1 MLMLPSRWFKVIN
14 DLWSNKTRTLL
25 IVLSIAVGLFAVGT
39 IISARSILETGMT
52 KSYTAI
58 NPSSGVVRT
67 LEVFDENFV
76 QAIRSMPD
84 VADADARRVIEV
96 HVQTGLN
103 QSVNLTI
110 FAVPDYNRIRVNKIW
125 PQAGAWPPPDN
136 EILIERAALPLLKA
150 QIGDV
155 ISLETAGK
163 KLRKLRIAGTVNDL
177 AQLPAPINNQPYGYV
192 SFKTV
197 EWFGEPYGFNQ
208 LEIVPQNQSDKAHAQ
223 DVVNQVKNR
232 AERSGLTIPM
242 SLTIGPGEVP
252 MNDILQ
258 GILLLMGTIGL
269 MSLFL
274 SVFLIVNTVSAL
286 LTQQK
291 RHIGVMKAVG
301 ATTGQIMGM
310 YLVKVLIY
318 GLLALAIAC
327 PLSIAGAQA
336 LSQVMAAMFNFNLT
350 EMTVPPLSIALQT
363 GLGLLAPVLAS
374 LPPLIANL
382 RVTTVEAMSAFRLGR
397 SRFGQNLIDRPL
409 SGANLWAARHILL
422 RPVLLSI
429 RNIFRSKGRLALTLI
444 TLTLAGA
451 IFIAVFSVRATLD
464 TMMDDLIYR
473 YNYDGVL
480 TFEHIQRAE
489 KVQREAMSVPAVTQT
504 DVWLVIPIR
513 RVRPDGSE
521 TKMIYMFAAPAGSL
535 LIRGPKILQGR
546 SLVPGDENA
555 VVIDSI
561 FTKEETDV
569 KLGDEIILKIE
580 GRERPF
586 RVVGVGMGMMVPTA
600 YANYDYVARLT
611 DHVGQANSLQ
621 FIAARHDPASVIET
635 AKMVADH
642 FKQIGINISNI
653 STVTTKMASAQV
665 VWDIIVSLL
674 MTMALMLALVGGLG
688 LMGTMSLN
696 VLERTR
702 EIGVLRAI
710 GAPTRGVAWVF
721 IREGIAIGVLS
732 WLFSAVLSL
741 PLGILLSNG
750 VGVSIIGTHLRFSYS
765 FTGVWVWLALVVIL
779 SGLASFIPARNASQ
793 LTVREVLAYE

>member
-1 MLMLPSRWFKVIN
+1 MLSSRWHKVIN

-39 IISARSILETGMT
+39 ISSARSILETGMAE
-52 KSYTAI
+52 SYAAI
-58 NPSSGVVRT
+58 HPSGGVVRT
-67 LEVFDENFV
+67 LELFDEDFV
-76 QAIRSMPD
+76 QAIRSMPG
-84 VADADARRVIEV
+84 VADADGRRVIEA
-96 HVQTGLN
+96 HVQTGPN

-110 FAVPDYNRIRVNKIW
+110 YAVPDYDRMRVNIIR
-125 PQAGAWPPPDN
+125 PEAGAWPPPDD

-155 ISLETAGK
+155 VSLETAGK
-163 KLRKLRIAGTVNDL
+163 KQRRLRIAGTASDL
-177 AQLPAPINNQPYGYV
+177 AQVPAQLRNQPYGYV

-197 EWFGEPYGFNQ
+197 EWFGEPYGFNE
-208 LEIVPQNQSDKAHAQ
+208 LEIVAKNQSDKAHAQ
-223 DVVNQVKNR
+223 DVINQVKNR
-232 AERSGLTIPM
+232 AERSGMTIPM
-242 SLTIGPGEVP
+242 SLTVAPGEVP

-258 GILLLMGTIGL
+258 AILLLMGTIGL

-274 SVFLIVNTVSAL
+274 SMFLIVNTVSAL

-291 RHIGVMKAVG
+291 RQIGVMKAVG

-310 YLVKVLIY
+310 YLAMVLIY

-327 PLSIAGAQA
+327 PLSIAGAQT
-336 LSQVMAAMFNFNLT
+336 LSLFMAAMFNFDLAG
-350 EMTVPPLSIALQT
+350 MSIIPPLSIALQAA
-363 GLGLLAPVLAS
+363 LGLLVPVLAS
-374 LPPLIANL
+374 LPPLVANL
-382 RVTTVEAMSAFRLGR
+382 RVSAVEAMSTFRLGR
-397 SRFGQNLIDRPL
+397 GRFGLNLVDRLL

-422 RPVLLSI
+422 RPILLSV
-429 RNIFRSKGRLALTLI
+429 RNIFRSEGRLALTLV

-464 TMMDDLIYR
+464 TMMGDLMYR
-473 YNYDGVL
+473 YGFDGLLV
-480 TFEHIQRAE
+480 FEHTQRAE
-489 KVQREAMSVPAVTQT
+489 KVEREAMAVPVVTGA
-504 DVWLVIPIR
+504 DVWLQLPTR

-521 TKMIYMFAAPAGSL
+521 TKMIYFLATQPGSL
-535 LIRGPKILQGR
+535 LNRGPKIVQGR
-546 SLVPGDENA
+546 WLLPGDENA
-555 VVIDSI
+555 VVVDTI
-561 FTKEETDV
+561 FTKEEIDV

-580 GRERPF
+580 GRKRPF
-586 RVVGVGMGMMVPTA
+586 RVVGVGIGMMLPRA

-611 DHVGQANSLQ
+611 DRVGQADALQ
-621 FIAARHDPASVIET
+621 FSAVRHDPAGAVESSS
-635 AKMVADH
+635 MVADH
-642 FKQIGINISNI
+642 FEQIGVDINIVA
-653 STVTTKMASAQV
+653 TLATEMASVQA

-688 LMGTMSLN
+688 LMGTMSIN

-710 GAPTRGVAWVF
+710 GAPTQGVAWVF

-732 WLFSAVLSL
+732 WLLSTVLSP
-741 PLGILLSNG
+741 PLGMLLSDG

-779 SGLASFIPARNASQ
+779 SGVASFIPAHNAAR